1 MKHFYKGKIFQPSAE
16 LFVRSRWKFLP
27 RVGNIADATSLP
39 GGHLLGWT
47 TQLAPR
53 KMQEGYNKYVS
64 ESGC

>member
-39 GGHLLGWT
+39 GGHLLG
-47 TQLAPR
+47 
-53 KMQEGYNKYVS
+53 
-64 ESGC
+64 